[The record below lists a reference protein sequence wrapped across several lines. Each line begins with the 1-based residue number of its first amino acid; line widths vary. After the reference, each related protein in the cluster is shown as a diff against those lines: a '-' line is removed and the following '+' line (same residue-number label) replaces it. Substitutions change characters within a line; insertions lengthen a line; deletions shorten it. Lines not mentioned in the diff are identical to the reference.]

1 MIQLLV
7 VVVHLNFLSPN
18 FLQEKGKKKNQQH
31 CDAKRKENNSIQTFS
46 RLEVYVM
53 NSKSSG
59 IRVEAAV
66 LFEVITKTFSQSPRF
81 SSTLLDV
88 SRRNI
93 LYRHR
98 FAPEN
103 ETKIQLQRKSRKRR
117 EKREMMRLKKLK
129 KSTENILQKKKFQKT
144 QMKRKKDVTR

>member
-1 MIQLLV
+1 MIEAMIQLLV

-66 LFEVITKTFSQSPRF
+66 LFEVITKTFSQSSRF

-88 SRRNI
+88 SRREIYFIAIALRQKMKQKFNC
-93 LYRHR
+93 RESR
-98 FAPEN
+98 GRGERN
-103 ETKIQLQRKSRKRR
+103 ER
-117 EKREMMRLKKLK
+117 
-129 KSTENILQKKKFQKT
+129 
-144 QMKRKKDVTR
+144 